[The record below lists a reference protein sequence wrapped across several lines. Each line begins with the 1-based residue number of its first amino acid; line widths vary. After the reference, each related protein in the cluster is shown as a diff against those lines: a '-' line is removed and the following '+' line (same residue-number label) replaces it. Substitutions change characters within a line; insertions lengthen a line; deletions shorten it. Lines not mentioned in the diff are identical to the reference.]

1 MPTWSAILE
10 AQYPQLLVLSHRLA
24 ARQAIPWGNRDDL
37 AHDALHDACL
47 SLIEAAEVPN
57 SITNNQAYV
66 RTVLIHALWK
76 VVRQLRARLTD
87 GLDAIEDT
95 MPAPPTAPYDA
106 LMAEETLVL
115 AQDAAGHARWPV
127 VAARLRDPAASAI
140 AIAVDLATTPGT
152 VRVALCEARKRIA
165 IALARQCDESRSTA
179 DPHRRGSDGSP
190 SHQEREYARASADP
204 RDDGQT
210 AMVSTHM
217 GAGGPTDRA
226 EPLRESHG
234 TPRHSVP
241 LTINEQST
249 HSFWWSR
256 SDELI
261 GPTELD
267 DRVGYRFQLDSQA
280 G

>member
-1 MPTWSAILE
+1 MLTWSAILE
-10 AQYPQLLVLSHRLA
+10 AQYPELLVLAHRLA
-24 ARQAIPWGNRDDL
+24 ARQVIPWGNRDDL
-37 AHDALHDACL
+37 AHDALHNACL

-127 VAARLRDPAASAI
+127 VAARLCNPEASASAI
-140 AIAVDLATTPGT
+140 AADLATTPGT

-165 IALARQCDESRSTA
+165 IALARQGDGARSTA
-179 DPHRRGSDGSP
+179 DPHRRDSDGSP
-190 SHQEREYARASADP
+190 GPQEREYARASADP
-204 RDDGQT
+204 RDDGPPET
-210 AMVSTHM
+210 VSSLM

-226 EPLRESHG
+226 DPRRESHG
-234 TPRHSVP
+234 TPRHPAP
-241 LTINEQST
+241 LTIHQLST
-249 HSFWWSR
+249 HSWWWSR
-256 SDELI
+256 
-261 GPTELD
+261 PA
-267 DRVGYRFQLDSQA
+267 DRIEYCPQLDAQA